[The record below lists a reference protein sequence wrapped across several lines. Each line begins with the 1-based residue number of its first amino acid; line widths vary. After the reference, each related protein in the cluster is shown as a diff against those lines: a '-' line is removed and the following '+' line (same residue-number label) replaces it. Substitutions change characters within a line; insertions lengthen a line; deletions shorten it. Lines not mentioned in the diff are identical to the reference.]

1 MNNFEVKVKNLSA
14 ADIAQIEAQYDAAMD
29 TEHGSGEHWIL
40 IGLLGQKGFRVY
52 SDQEALLTAGK
63 IIAAW
68 YKGQ

>member
-1 MNNFEVKVKNLSA
+1 MNDFERRVSNLSA
-14 ADIAQIEAQYDAAMD
+14 MDIAQIEAQYDAAMD

-52 SDQEALLTAGK
+52 SYQEALLIAGQ

-68 YKGQ
+68 YRLT